1 MSGRDLV
8 RWCGSLCLTL
18 MVLGSQ
24 AAEGGQGTSIQGIG
38 MGGTS
43 VASSRGIDAVGIN
56 PANLARSLD
65 GVVSIA
71 LSPVAVSLGS
81 DFLNYDLYT
90 RYFTGVATDS
100 GRIGYSLTDAD
111 KREIL
116 NAFPGS
122 VGHAAAEAE
131 ARPLGVAVNLGD
143 LGTVAL
149 TMTDRV
155 AGVVTIPR
163 SYVEFL
169 FYGNPPGSVYD
180 FSQSS
185 GVGFWMREY
194 ALSYGTNLPSP
205 VFLRSL
211 SAGASLKLVSGFGYY
226 ELEHFKSTLTTSAYG
241 ALDGTI
247 DLLARGAGINPGG
260 NSSIRVSPFPDVAGR
275 GFGLDLGAAGELTD
289 FLRFGIG
296 VTDIGSMTWDANV
309 RQTRASATIHL
320 DNPLD
325 AAQRDSVEK
334 ALQGTTQEGS
344 AFSTT
349 LPTSLRIGVAIEL
362 HKIRGLKKLIMGE
375 LLVAADY
382 NQGLTGTFGSSTNPR
397 VSLGVE
403 YKPLTF
409 LPIRAGVSVGGIEGG
424 AGVAFGLGFHFGV
437 FDLDLASE
445 NVEWIFSPSKTA
457 HGSLAMGMRFGI

>member
-1 MSGRDLV
+1 MSGRDLA
-8 RWCGSLCLTL
+8 RWCASFCMTLTFLCTR
-18 MVLGSQ
+18 G
-24 AAEGGQGTSIQGIG
+24 AEAGERTSIQGIG
-38 MGGTS
+38 MGRTS
-43 VASSRGIDAVGIN
+43 VASGLGIDAVGIN
-56 PANLARSLD
+56 PANLARPLD
-65 GVVSIA
+65 GMVSIA

-81 DFLNYDLYT
+81 DFLSYDLYT

-100 GRIGYSLTDAD
+100 GRIGHSLTDFD

-122 VGHAAAEAE
+122 EGHAVADVE
-131 ARPLGVAVNLGD
+131 ARPLGIAVSLGD

-155 AGVVTIPR
+155 AAVVTIPS

-169 FYGNPPGSVYD
+169 FYGNPPGSAYD

-185 GVGFWMREY
+185 GVGFWTREY
-194 ALSYGTNLPSP
+194 ALSYGMNLPSP

-226 ELEHFKSTLTTSAYG
+226 ELEHFKSTLTTSSYG
-241 ALDGTI
+241 VLDGTI
-247 DLLARGAGINPGG
+247 DLLARGAGLDPSG
-260 NSSIRVSPFPDVAGR
+260 NSSTRVSPFPDAAGR
-275 GFGLDLGAAGELTD
+275 GFGLDLGVAGELTD
-289 FLRFGIG
+289 FLRFGLS

-309 RQTRASATIHL
+309 RQTRATGNIHL

-325 AAQRDSVEK
+325 PAQRDSVENAMK
-334 ALQGTTQEGS
+334 GTTEQGS

-349 LPTSLRIGVAIEL
+349 LPTTLRLGVAVEL
-362 HKIRGLKKLIMGE
+362 HKVRGLKKLIKGE

-382 NQGLTGTFGSSTNPR
+382 NQGLAGTFGSSTNPR
-397 VSLGVE
+397 LSLGME
-403 YKPLTF
+403 YKPWSFFPL
-409 LPIRAGVSVGGIEGG
+409 RAGVSFGGIE
-424 AGVAFGLGFHFGV
+424 AGVNVALGVGFHFGV

-445 NVEWIFSPSKTA
+445 NVEWIFSPSTTA
-457 HGSLAMGMRFGI
+457 HGSMAMGMRFGI